1 MAALRNW
8 GKRPGQTRRRPVK
21 LHPPHRRST
30 RLAAWLASQGLLL
43 LLCVALAGTA
53 TELLLARFASAAPD
67 STPLPQPPYPLQ
79 TAPPYTVALDAGHGG
94 TDTGAQSLIDEVIV
108 CDKTVAALY
117 ALLSSDPN
125 FAPMLT
131 RTPEQ
136 DPPIKDRA
144 ETTNKAQASLLIS
157 IHANLDG
164 SRQSHG
170 FECFP
175 TPPGRLYSAESL
187 HFAQNIVNGMASAGH
202 RLRGETGIRFAYYN
216 GKSKKIVD
224 STDTRVR
231 SQKSFGIVE
240 KVGCPAVL
248 VEQCFITNYK
258 DVETWASDEGCTK
271 AARIYYEAICAYFG
285 TAPLP
290 QA

>member
-1 MAALRNW
+1 M
-8 GKRPGQTRRRPVK
+8 
-21 LHPPHRRST
+21 
-30 RLAAWLASQGLLL
+30 L
-43 LLCVALAGTA
+43 LLCIALAGTA
-53 TELLLARFASAAPD
+53 AELLYVRFASASPG
-67 STPLPQPPYPLQ
+67 STPLPEPPYPLQ
-79 TAPPYTVALDAGHGG
+79 TAPPYTIALDAGHGG
-94 TDTGAQSLIDEVIV
+94 MDTGAQSLIDEVIV

-117 ALLSSDPN
+117 TLLSTDPT
-125 FAPMLT
+125 FTPILT
-131 RTPEQ
+131 RTPEE

-144 ETTNKAQASLLIS
+144 ETATLAQASLLIS
-157 IHANLDG
+157 VHANQDG

-187 HFAQNIVNGMASAGH
+187 HFAQCIVNNMASAGH

-224 STDTRVR
+224 STDTKVR

-248 VEQCFITNYK
+248 VEQCFITNYS
-258 DVETWASDEGCTK
+258 DVENWASDEGCTR
-271 AARIYYEAICAYFG
+271 AARIYYEAICTYFG
-285 TAPLP
+285 TTPLP
-290 QA
+290 KT